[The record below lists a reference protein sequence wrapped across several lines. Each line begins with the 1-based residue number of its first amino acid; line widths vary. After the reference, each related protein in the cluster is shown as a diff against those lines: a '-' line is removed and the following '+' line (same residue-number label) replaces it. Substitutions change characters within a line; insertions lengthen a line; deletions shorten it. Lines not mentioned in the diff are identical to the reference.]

1 MKLVAKKML
10 ELVRFPS
17 STAIILL
24 SMKSTDSVFRS
35 TSTEQFKQCIDMIL
49 SLQERAECVLQT

>member
-24 SMKSTDSVFRS
+24 SMKSTDSIFRS
-35 TSTEQFKQCIDMIL
+35 TSTEQSKQCIDMIL
-49 SLQERAECVLQT
+49 SLQKRAEYVLQT

>member
-17 STAIILL
+17 STAVILL
-24 SMKSTDSVFRS
+24 PMKSTDSISRS
-35 TSTEQFKQCIDMIL
+35 TSIEQFKQCIDMIL
-49 SLQERAECVLQT
+49 SLQERAKHLLQT